1 VNQPATILQNK
12 ITELLQWERRKRRE
26 QALALLLFH
35 SMLAALL
42 VAPFYS
48 QFAGGRF
55 RWFIPVLLLAAGAP
69 FFFVKA
75 RWRRADSARA
85 LVRVDKSLQLD
96 ERVLTAWEVLER
108 DQARGAALLVMKE
121 AAEKLATVNPK
132 MLFRRTWSWQ
142 AYSVLPLLILWLGV
156 VWLDIAVQSGAT
168 TRLSAPTLAR
178 RLEEFSRSLHE
189 RATSERLPETLH
201 LSRDLAEVA
210 RKGIE
215 SETEDEEI
223 RAELAGV
230 MKKIELATKSAAA
243 QATFSAGESR
253 QYLNDLQAELESA
266 RDLFNP
272 PPGAEKTRSFP
283 EQWLDGLAPLPRLKR
298 QFDQAG
304 QSGSMGQSQLQS
316 FLDQIQKQ
324 VTGELDRRALLDAQ
338 QFLEQ
343 MSRQS
348 GGEPGESIARRSG
361 KGEDGSP
368 EDGARN
374 NHESSTPGHEAG
386 NHESGSPSLPDFKA
400 GGATQLK
407 GSLGA
412 GQSGGIPL
420 KGKPAAGTSAM
431 PEKEVIASYRRQAE
445 AELESERVPEA
456 LKETIKKYFLSLD
469 ESTRQR

>member
-1 VNQPATILQNK
+1 VNQPAEILQKK
-12 ITELLQWERRKRRE
+12 IPELLQWERRKRRE
-26 QALALLLFH
+26 QALALLLFYSVLA
-35 SMLAALL
+35 SML

-48 QFAGGRF
+48 QLAGGRF
-55 RWFIPVLLLAAGAP
+55 RWFIPVLALAGGAP

-75 RWRRADSARA
+75 RWRRADSVRA
-85 LVRVDKSLQLD
+85 LVRVDKNLQLD
-96 ERVLTAWEVLER
+96 ERVITAWEVLER
-108 DQARGAALLVMKE
+108 GQARGAALLVIKE

-132 MLFRRTWSWQ
+132 TLFRRRWSWH
-142 AYSVLPLLILWLGV
+142 AYSVLPLLILWFGV

-178 RLEEFSRSLHE
+178 RLEEFSRSLHA
-189 RATSERLPETLH
+189 RATSERLPETLD
-201 LSRDLAEVA
+201 LSRDLAELA

-215 SETEDEEI
+215 SKTEDEKL
-223 RAELAGV
+223 RAELAGA

-243 QATFSAGESR
+243 PATFGGESR
-253 QYLNDLQAELESA
+253 QHLNDLQAELESA

-272 PPGAEKTRSFP
+272 PPGAEKTRSFL
-283 EQWLDGLAPLPRLKR
+283 EQWLDGLATLPRLKR

-304 QSGSMGQSQLQS
+304 QSGSMGQSQLKS

-343 MSRQS
+343 MSRQH
-348 GGEPGESIARRSG
+348 GGEPGESSARRSG
-361 KGEDGSP
+361 EGEDASR
-368 EDGARN
+368 EDEARN
-374 NHESSTPGHEAG
+374 KNESSTVGHEAG
-386 NHESGSPSLPDFKA
+386 THESGAPSLPDFKA

-420 KGKPAAGTSAM
+420 KGKPAAGTSGM

-445 AELESERVPEA
+445 AELDSERVPEA

-469 ESTRQR
+469 EKK